1 MKIPILFLD
10 RENLTDRETVDGPVA
25 VRLAGRNEK
34 HLFARSH
41 RLRLVCSRCNG
52 KDIEMRPVYTEGELR
67 AYAQA
72 HGYKAGWVWHRLYE
86 QEASLGSMQQAPKWN
101 NPTRSR

>member
-41 RLRLVCSRCNG
+41 RLRLDALV
-52 KDIEMRPVYTEGELR
+52 KK
-67 AYAQA
+67 AQKPSGIRRRKIA
-72 HGYKAGWVWHRLYE
+72 AIALCG
-86 QEASLGSMQQAPKWN
+86 N
-101 NPTRSR
+101 